1 MPIAFSMQALVDDI
15 NKCKDKI
22 KKSKKDTF
30 EYDAFLQSREEER
43 QEESKKNFK
52 ERRKGLKMFFGDVHT
67 FLNQVKEEMGEARNL
82 WNSLGQ
88 KRKSKR

>member
-22 KKSKKDTF
+22 KKSKKDIL
-30 EYDAFLQSREEER
+30 EYETSLHDREEER
-43 QEESKKNFK
+43 QEESKKGFK
-52 ERRKGLKMFFGDVHT
+52 ERRKGLKLFFGEVHT
-67 FLNQVKEEMGEARNL
+67 FLNQVKGEMGEARNL

-88 KRKSKR
+88 KRKTKR